1 LARLLSRTQEK
12 HILKAVIFDLG
23 RVLVGYDH
31 QRTLEATADCCD
43 GDVEALRAHVS
54 EYGHELNVG
63 EIDSHGMHE
72 FLVEQE
78 GCELDYAEF
87 LERFSAGLS
96 RDDQALSYAIEL
108 QNRPE
113 TTVAVISNTSD
124 GHVRW
129 LDEHLPE
136 LKEFDTVVMSN
147 EVGMAKPDHAIYLL
161 ILELIDLPAEQAI
174 FIDDLSANVEA
185 ACALGMAGIVHV
197 DWADTRLQI
206 EAWLAEED
214 R

>member
-1 LARLLSRTQEK
+1 MLF
-12 HILKAVIFDLG
+12 I
-23 RVLVGYDH
+23 
-31 QRTLEATADCCD
+31 
-43 GDVEALRAHVS
+43 
-54 EYGHELNVG
+54 
-63 EIDSHGMHE
+63 MHE
-72 FLVEQE
+72 FFVEQE

-96 RDDQALSYAIEL
+96 RDDQALAYAIVL
-108 QNRPE
+108 QNRSE
-113 TTVAVISNTSD
+113 TTVGVISNTND

-147 EVGMAKPDHAIYLL
+147 EVGMAKPDHAIYQLM
-161 ILELIDLPAEQAI
+161 LELIDLPPKRAI